1 VLIIFDL
8 YKLIVEDYK
17 TKLGNFKTAY
27 YGHFNIVYIYNK
39 KLKAIKNELN
49 SKKKKELILHMILKL
64 FVFSFFS
71 LYSVFYNTDCWV
83 LDVKT
88 SRHENAGKEIYTE
101 KN

>member
-1 VLIIFDL
+1 VLIIFDA

-49 SKKKKELILHMILKL
+49 SKKRKKRTDFTYDFEIVCFL
-64 FVFSFFS
+64 FFF
-71 LYSVFYNTDCWV
+71 F
-83 LDVKT
+83 
-88 SRHENAGKEIYTE
+88 I
-101 KN
+101 